1 MKIYIIWLVG
11 VVIWNFGYPSS
22 KPIEDVI
29 AAIILSLMSYWLK
42 KNVKFLN

>member
-11 VVIWNFGYPSS
+11 VIIWNFGYPSAR
-22 KPIEDVI
+22 PIEDVI
-29 AAIILSLMSYWLK
+29 VAIILSLMSYWLK